1 VRAAKDIAMYRVE
14 VLWPTSS
21 AASKLQDRNMMFAT
35 MRLCRAPF
43 ATTGSVAGFPLRSVF
58 ER

>member
-1 VRAAKDIAMYRVE
+1 MYRVE
-14 VLWPTSS
+14 ILWPTFS
-21 AASKLQDRNMMFAT
+21 AARKLQDRRMMFAT

-43 ATTGSVAGFPLRSVF
+43 ATTGSVAGFPPCGIF